1 MIPKLFK
8 LFRKK
13 DKLPEELPKIGG
25 FYLDKNTI
33 GEQSRTG
40 WSELIRD
47 ATGEIIEVRGTPGV
61 QGKSGVG
68 GTPGVQGR
76 NRPLFPPDRIE
87 IH

>member
-1 MIPKLFK
+1 MKLLSKLFG
-8 LFRKK
+8 RKK
-13 DKLPEELPKIGG
+13 LVSKGLPKIGG
-25 FYLDKNTI
+25 FYIDKNTI

-61 QGKSGVG
+61 QGKSGVV

-76 NRPLFPPDRIE
+76 NHPLFPPDRKE